1 LDDYDNADFFLNEY
15 EQSQGQQSTAASK
28 LQIKLNNLINSHKA
42 PIKLYDDIVICSTTI
57 YAAITLTN
65 LPD

>member
-1 LDDYDNADFFLNEY
+1 MDDFFPAESCVCLDDYDNADFFLNEY

-42 PIKLYDDIVICSTTI
+42 PIKLYDDII
-57 YAAITLTN
+57 N
-65 LPD
+65 LFND